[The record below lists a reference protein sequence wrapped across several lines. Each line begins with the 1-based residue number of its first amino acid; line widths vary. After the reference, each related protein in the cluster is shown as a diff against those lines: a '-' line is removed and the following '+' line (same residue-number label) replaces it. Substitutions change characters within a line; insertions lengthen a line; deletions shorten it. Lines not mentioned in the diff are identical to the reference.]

1 VVEPPLRGSKST
13 GEVFKVWV
21 KNADFFTILIANSL
35 VLDDLIS

>member
-1 VVEPPLRGSKST
+1 MKPLLRGSTLT
-13 GEVFKVWV
+13 GEVFEVWV